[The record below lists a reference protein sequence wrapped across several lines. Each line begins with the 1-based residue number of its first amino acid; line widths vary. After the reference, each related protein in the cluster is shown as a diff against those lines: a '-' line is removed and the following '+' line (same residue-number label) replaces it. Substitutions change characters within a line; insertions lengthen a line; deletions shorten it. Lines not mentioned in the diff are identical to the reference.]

1 MAASCFLKTHLSSLG
16 HLLNVGLE
24 AFELGVIILLF
35 DGVVVLALSGQLLDP
50 QPVELCHR

>member
-24 AFELGVIILLF
+24 AFELGFVILLF
-35 DGVVVLALSGQLLDP
+35 DGVVVLALSGELLDP